1 MTTANG
7 ILDGD
12 AVKAL
17 DMLVAARADRRPCPP
32 VRGLLPAGDVDAAY
46 AVQSAWVADQVAAG
60 ARVIGR
66 KIGLTNPAVQAQFG
80 VDRPDFGVLF
90 ESMACA
96 PGTPIDGARTL
107 QPKVEAE
114 IAFVLAE
121 DLTGAV
127 IGPAEVAAA
136 TAYVVAALEIV
147 DSRIAGWDIDIV
159 DTIADNGSSGL
170 FVLGDRRQRLG
181 RLDLAEC
188 AMTLRRVAAG
198 RGGAVGG
205 SGGPVGGSGGPVGE
219 VVSTGTGASI
229 LGHPLA
235 AVAWLAAAVRDHGS
249 PLRAG
254 EVVLSGS
261 LGPMVAVAPG
271 DAFQA
276 DISGV
281 GQVSAVFAGGMS

>member
-1 MTTANG
+1 MTNENA
-7 ILDGD
+7 LDGD

-17 DMLVAARADRRPCPP
+17 EMLVGARASGQPCPP
-32 VRGLLPAGDVDAAY
+32 VRGLLPDGDVDAAY
-46 AVQSAWVADQVAAG
+46 AVQSSWVADQIAAG
-60 ARVIGR
+60 ARVVGR

-107 QPKVEAE
+107 QPKIEAE

-121 DLTGAV
+121 DLTGAM

-147 DSRIAGWDIDIV
+147 DSRIAGWDIGIV

-188 AMTLRRVAAG
+188 AMTLRR
-198 RGGAVGG
+198 GA
-205 SGGPVGGSGGPVGE
+205 SGE

-229 LGHPLA
+229 LGDPLA
-235 AVAWLAAAVRDHGS
+235 AVAWLAAAVRDHGR

-261 LGPMVAVAPG
+261 LGPMVPVAPG
-271 DAFQA
+271 DAFHA

-281 GQVSAVFAGGMS
+281 GHVSCVFAGGRS

>member
-1 MTTANG
+1 MTIVNAPP
-7 ILDGD
+7 DGD
-12 AVKAL
+12 AAKAL
-17 DMLVAARADRRPCPP
+17 EMLVAARATGQPCPP
-32 VRGLLPAGDVDAAY
+32 VRGLLPAGDADAAY
-46 AVQSAWVADQVAAG
+46 AVQALWVADQIAAG
-60 ARVIGR
+60 ARVVGR
-66 KIGLTNPAVQAQFG
+66 KIGLTNPAVQEQFG

-107 QPKVEAE
+107 QPKIEAE

-121 DLTGAV
+121 DLTGSV

-181 RLDLAEC
+181 RLDLAES

-198 RGGAVGG
+198 QGGAVGG
-205 SGGPVGGSGGPVGE
+205 SGGAVGE

-281 GQVSAVFAGGMS
+281 GQVSAVFAGGVS